1 MARPTRAVLL
11 DSLGTLVRLDPPAPR
26 LRAQLAD
33 LGFEVDPAQA
43 ERAFAAE
50 IAYYVEHHT
59 EGRDASSLAEL
70 RNRCAAVL
78 HDALGVPGLP
88 IATAREAML
97 ASIRFDP
104 YPDAAP
110 ALGEL
115 RGRGL
120 RLVVA
125 SNWDCSLPEVL
136 ERAGLARLVDGVASS
151 AEAGARKPDAR
162 LFYAALRLAGCD
174 AGEAVHAGDS
184 LANDVDGAL
193 AAGIRP
199 VLVDRDGRGDRRDG
213 VPVVAGLDEL
223 AAVI

>member
-1 MARPTRAVLL
+1 VRRPTRAVLL

-26 LRAQLAD
+26 LRAELAR
-33 LGFEVDPAQA
+33 LGFEVDAA
-43 ERAFAAE
+43 RGELAFRAE
-50 IAYYVEHHT
+50 IAYYLEHHT

-78 HDALGVPGLP
+78 HEALGVPGLP
-88 IATAREAML
+88 IAAARAAML
-97 ASIRFDP
+97 DSIRFEA

-110 ALGEL
+110 ALREL

-136 ERAGLARLVDGVASS
+136 ERAGLAGLLDGVASS
-151 AEAGARKPDAR
+151 AEAGARKPDGA
-162 LFYAALRLAGCD
+162 LFEAALAMAGCAPD
-174 AGEAVHAGDS
+174 EAVHAGDS
-184 LANDVDGAL
+184 LANDVDGAR
-193 AAGIRP
+193 AAGIRA
-199 VLVDRDGRGDRRDG
+199 VLVDRDARGGAPPG
-213 VPVVAGLDEL
+213 VPVVAGLGEL